1 MLRKGF
7 TLIELLI
14 VISILGILAVAVLS
28 AINPVEQL
36 KKARDAGRKSDAA
49 ELLNAHE
56 RYFTT
61 FGCYAWENVAG
72 VCTTTALGSAVIAT
86 ASTFGAGNS
95 VALFNGDLL
104 TKEELKSQFAS
115 RDTIVNSEFYVTESA
130 LGQVSVCFVPE
141 SKSARSGGLGPN
153 MNNTNTAAAT
163 AAQCAVAYNKT
174 TTTCSVCV
182 PQ

>member
-36 KKARDAGRKSDAA
+36 KKARDARRKSDVA

-61 FGCYAWENVAG
+61 FGCYVWDNYTA
-72 VCTTTALGSAVIAT
+72 VCANGTNPSATVVTAA
-86 ASTFGAGNS
+86 TFGATQI
-95 VALFNGDLL
+95 NGDLM
-104 TKEELKSQFAS
+104 TKEELKAQFSS
-115 RDTIVNSEFYVTESA
+115 RQTVTNSEMFMTEASTN
-130 LGQVSVCFVPE
+130 QVSICFTPE
-141 SKSARSGGLGPN
+141 SQSARAGGLGPLRTQ
-153 MNNTNTAAAT
+153 TNAAT
-163 AAQCAVAYNKT
+163 GSCGAAYAVSDASCN
-174 TTTCSVCV
+174 VCV

>member
-36 KKARDAGRKSDAA
+36 KKARDARRKSDVA

-61 FGCYAWENVAG
+61 FGCYVWDNYTGTCANGTNPSAAAVTAATFAAGSGNV
-72 VCTTTALGSAVIAT
+72 
-86 ASTFGAGNS
+86 
-95 VALFNGDLL
+95 NGDLM
-104 TKEELKSQFAS
+104 TKEELKAQFSARQS
-115 RDTIVNSEFYVTESA
+115 VTMSEMFMTEA
-130 LGQVSVCFVPE
+130 ANNQVSICFSPE
-141 SKSARSGGLGPN
+141 SKSARAGGLGSLRTQ
-153 MNNTNTAAAT
+153 TNAAT
-163 AAQCAVAYNKT
+163 GSCGAAYAISDA
-174 TTTCSVCV
+174 TCNVCV